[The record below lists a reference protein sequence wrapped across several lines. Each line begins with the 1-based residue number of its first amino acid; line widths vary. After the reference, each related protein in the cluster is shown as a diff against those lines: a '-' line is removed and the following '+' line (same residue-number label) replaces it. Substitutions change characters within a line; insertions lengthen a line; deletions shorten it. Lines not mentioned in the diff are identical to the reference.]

1 MRLEKA
7 ETLASLNCQK
17 ADLFA
22 SVEIEAQKG
31 TFCTG
36 SPALSNGNM
45 LEIWAKQV
53 LGITA

>member
-22 SVEIEAQKG
+22 SVEFEAQKYR

-36 SPALSNGNM
+36 SPASPNRDM
-45 LEIWAKQV
+45 LEMWAK
-53 LGITA
+53 